1 MSACTTPTIVTGT
14 PRLHHGTRQIPRRP
28 MIRHARKR
36 SGIRT
41 GLVHSQKGVD
51 QRRTDVQ
58 APPTGQVLCTSGD
71 WSVTSVGLADDR
83 GFVICAED
91 LIGLTDTGLL
101 AWPMVQAQFVPDW
114 SAFWE
119 AFRRALKIHHRM
131 PRDRFDQALLER
143 THAAAVKLMPT
154 QATA

>member
-1 MSACTTPTIVTGT
+1 MPVSARGSGPVWCT
-14 PRLHHGTRQIPRRP
+14 R
-28 MIRHARKR
+28 
-36 SGIRT
+36 
-41 GLVHSQKGVD
+41 
-51 QRRTDVQ
+51 
-58 APPTGQVLCTSGD
+58 
-71 WSVTSVGLADDR
+71 VGLADDR

-143 THAAAVKLMPT
+143 THAAALKLVPEIAGAEGSDD
-154 QATA
+154 QIAAQSSSR